1 MRKIG
6 LILLVGMAAC
16 TGRKYPMPTI
26 VEQVVITDSTYI
38 RTAYWDFDKEIRDF
52 QVGPDGLIYI
62 LFEDSLKRYYQSMQE
77 EGFAL
82 GFSNPIS
89 FYVSSDR
96 YFYVLEMADSSV
108 RIFDYDG
115 NPVAV
120 EDVYAI
126 TPATGPY
133 TSISADGEGNF
144 FITYMD
150 SSLLLKFNR
159 DSVGLRPP
167 QVLAERGNG
176 IINVKLPWGTAYR
189 SGVVFVAS
197 SGNHWVEGLTDTP
210 PVENV
215 IHLGGL
221 IPEPSD
227 STGRFDIP
235 MDVALDS
242 YGAIYVLEYGNR
254 RFQKFSPSGEF
265 VMVSSSPD
273 STLIPVAIGVTVLG
287 EDIFVAYNTPDGRG
301 RLEKY
306 NKPQRIG
313 EGDEQ

>member
-1 MRKIG
+1 MRRIG
-6 LILLVGMAAC
+6 LILIVGMAAC

-26 VEQVVITDSTYI
+26 VEQTVITDSTYI
-38 RTAYWDFDKEIRDF
+38 RTAYWDFDKEIRDM

-62 LFEDSLKRYYQSMQE
+62 LFEDSLKRFYQSMQE
-77 EGFAL
+77 EGFSL
-82 GFSNPIS
+82 GFEHPVS
-89 FYVSSDR
+89 FYISSDR
-96 YFYVLEMADSSV
+96 YLYVLEMADSSI

-115 NPVAV
+115 NLVAV
-120 EDVYAI
+120 ENVYAI

-133 TSISADGEGNF
+133 ASISADGEGNF
-144 FITYMD
+144 FVTYKD

-176 IINVKLPWGTAYR
+176 IINVKMPWGTAYR

-197 SGNHWVEGLTDTP
+197 SGNHWVEGFTESA
-210 PVENV
+210 PVQNV

-221 IPEPSD
+221 VPEPSD
-227 STGRFDIP
+227 SAGRFDTP

-273 STLIPVAIGVTVLG
+273 STLLPVAIGVTVLG